1 LTDTIELASFAP
13 AEQASV
19 RTASSLW
26 THAYVHAGFL
36 LILLLCTFARTL
48 TSYFLADDFCEI
60 AYVQEIFHGHPEMF
74 WSNFTGNYMQIPGMN
89 VYRPWLL
96 CSLVMDWL
104 LYGARAW
111 GFYLTNL
118 LYLFGCVLA
127 YYAAVKVLTRSFGNA
142 RSSLCALFAA
152 AAFLVSPLHC
162 ESISWVVGRVDIIT
176 AFFYLIGLALFSQ
189 NIFASDKKNKLR
201 TIWGVIAFI
210 FALCTKEMAVGLPVL
225 VFVISFLWQRENLG
239 LSVLSIKRWR
249 NAFMQSAPLLAVLVF
264 YFLVR
269 MLFLKTAVGGY
280 VAGFGAGQLADL
292 MGRWLD
298 RDTLTRLL
306 VPLHHDI
313 YDGNPGYRG
322 LVWTVFIVTATLA
335 SVRLAAGRVS
345 WKWYVFFLTWLAT
358 CAAPIFQLWGLAPNL
373 EGARFYYFLTMPL
386 SLILP
391 LLLFYPQ
398 DLKGDRSGRVVTVIG
413 VTALVFL
420 LVFYQKAA
428 TNTNM
433 LWVHAGKE
441 VARLSDVCQKMAQAS
456 KDKERFI
463 ILGIP
468 QDNFGA
474 HMILNGV
481 TFDTMLHPPFAR
493 QDCSRKFLN
502 CSPVMYS
509 PTDVINGGQFKSMLQ
524 MHDVLGAYVWSRE
537 KRDLVKIENGEPAK
551 VAPPPLLLSQA
562 DRTSGVAAGLEFVF
576 NLDNINP
583 LDYQYLQFEIE
594 QKGDQAAAQKV
605 GSVSWTG
612 TQISDPGSS
621 SRASMNSAT
630 FSLSGHR
637 NYQNFQ
643 TETVNLGHHWRW
655 YCAGQIQSL
664 RIKFPPADQCSIR
677 NVRLLPFAECAPML
691 TIASIS
697 PLDIWPNPFMSTVHL
712 QPVTLQLTNA
722 RSALAPSIRLELSKV
737 NFFYDNFEEQEKVDP
752 VDRSIVISAS
762 SGATQKIDLDK
773 AFGNKPFLAHGFYQV
788 RAVYID
794 DENKPVGAPS
804 DTVTINWQ

>member
-1 LTDTIELASFAP
+1 MIDSIEQGSFA
-13 AEQASV
+13 ASDRVSV
-19 RTASSLW
+19 RSESNLW
-26 THAYVHAGFL
+26 ANSYVHTAFL
-36 LILLLCTFARTL
+36 LLLLLCTFARTL

-96 CSLVMDWL
+96 CSLVFDWL
-104 LYGARAW
+104 LYGAKAW

-118 LYLFGCVLA
+118 LYLFACVVA
-127 YYAAVKVLTRSFGNA
+127 YYAAVKVLTKSFGSV
-142 RSSLCALFAA
+142 RSSLCALCAA
-152 AAFLVSPLHC
+152 TAFLVSPLHC

-176 AFFYLIGLALFSQ
+176 AFFYLVGLALFSQ
-189 NIFASDKKNKLR
+189 NILAKDDKNYPR
-201 TIWGVIAFI
+201 TIWGVIAFV
-210 FALCTKEMAVGLPVL
+210 FALCTKEMAVGLPVM
-225 VFVISFLWQRENLG
+225 VFAISFLWQRENLG
-239 LSVLSIKRWR
+239 LSFLSVKRWR
-249 NAFMQSAPLLAVLVF
+249 NAFIQSAPLWAVLLF
-264 YFLVR
+264 YFVAR

-313 YDGNPGYRG
+313 YDANPGYRG
-322 LVWTVFIVTATLA
+322 IVWAVLTVVTTLA
-335 SVRLAAGRVS
+335 AVRLIASRVS
-345 WKWYVFFLTWLAT
+345 WKWYVFFLAWLAT

-373 EGARFYYFLTMPL
+373 EGARFYFFLTMPL

-398 DLKGDRSGRVVTVIG
+398 DLRGDRSGKIVSIVG
-413 VTALVFL
+413 VAALLGL

-428 TNTNM
+428 ANTNM

-441 VARLSDVCQKMAQAS
+441 VARLSDVCQKMAAATTAN
-456 KDKERFI
+456 ERMI
-463 ILGIP
+463 VLGIP
-468 QDNFGA
+468 QDNRGA

-481 TFDTMLHPPFAR
+481 TFDTMLHAPFAKE
-493 QDCSRKFLN
+493 DCSRKFLN
-502 CSPVMYS
+502 CAPVMYS

-524 MHDVLGAYVWSRE
+524 MPDVLGAYVWSRE
-537 KRDLVKIENGEPAK
+537 KRDLIKLENGQTAT
-551 VAPPPLLLSQA
+551 ANLPPLLLSQA
-562 DRTSGVAAGLEFVF
+562 DRPSGVSAGLEFVF
-576 NLDNINP
+576 NLRNINP
-583 LDYQYLQFEIE
+583 LDYQYLQFDIE
-594 QKGDQAAAQKV
+594 QKGDPATAERV

-612 TQISDPGSS
+612 TQIIDPDTSKQNTANFFLSS
-621 SRASMNSAT
+621 
-630 FSLSGHR
+630 HR
-637 NYQNFQ
+637 NYRNFQ
-643 TETVNLGHHWRW
+643 TETINLGHHWRW
-655 YCAGQIQSL
+655 YSAGQIQSL
-664 RIKFPPADQCSIR
+664 RIKFPQSSGCSVR

-691 TIASIS
+691 TIASVS

-712 QPVTLQLTNA
+712 QPVTLQLTDA
-722 RSALAPSIRLELSKV
+722 RKALSSSIRLELSKV

-752 VDRSIVISAS
+752 VDRFIVISAQ
-762 SGATQKIDLDK
+762 SGKPQKIDLEK
-773 AFGNKPFLAHGFYQV
+773 AFGAKPFLAHGFYQI

-794 DENKPVGAPS
+794 GDKKPVGAPS